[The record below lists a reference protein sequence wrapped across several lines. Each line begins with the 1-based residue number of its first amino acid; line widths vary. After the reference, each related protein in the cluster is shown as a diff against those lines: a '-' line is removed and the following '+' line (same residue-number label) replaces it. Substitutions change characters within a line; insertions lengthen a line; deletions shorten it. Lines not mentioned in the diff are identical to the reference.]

1 MTSIENKVN
10 NGSSKS
16 KYIQLKEFKEF
27 RKQLTADPQ
36 FQDFKKADEKSVKE
50 LFKYFTKLTSNSSKD
65 RFITPAALDTIFQN
79 LTNRRAFQPFG
90 FVAHQ
95 EIEASENKSHDK
107 TEAWLNEMEYEWIE
121 EYSNWVNT
129 QTGDILSDFQPN
141 ESDLKRKGALK

>member
-1 MTSIENKVN
+1 MTCIQNKVN
-10 NGSSKS
+10 SGISKS
-16 KYIQLKEFKEF
+16 KYIQLEEFREF

-65 RFITPAALDTIFQN
+65 KFITPAALDTIFQN

-95 EIEASENKSHDK
+95 EMKPSENKTNDK
-107 TEAWLNEMEYEWIE
+107 TEAWVDEVEFEWMENF
-121 EYSNWVNT
+121 SNWVNT
-129 QTGDILSDFQPN
+129 QTGEILSDFQPS
-141 ESDLKRKGALK
+141 ECDLKRKGAVK